1 MKNDFLDSASYEHPL
16 DRTLLSAL
24 KKIPFIE
31 TIGGWVIDY
40 YSKTDYLT
48 EGRGNYFEVTEKSYP
63 RVDKLRKIATDRLS
77 IDFDFPIFI
86 KREWNYNAYTT
97 GLKSP
102 VMVLHS
108 SIVEDF
114 TDDELLSIIGHE
126 MGHRKSKHTIYHF
139 MARNIIGLVR
149 NFGYIGEF
157 ALQTLI
163 IALKEWERK
172 SELTADRAGYIACQ
186 NKEASMNALF
196 KLMGV
201 PIVHNNQGK
210 YNFQIEDALIQAQE
224 HYDHLGSSKYQKFVY
239 ALLTSQIDH
248 PWTIERISEINKWEG
263 IKRL

>member
-1 MKNDFLDSASYEHPL
+1 MKNDYLDPSRYEHPL
-16 DRTLLSAL
+16 DLTLLTTL

-31 TIGGWVIDY
+31 TIGDWILDY
-40 YSKTDYLT
+40 SAKTDYLV

-63 RVDKLRKIATDRLS
+63 RVDGLRKIAMDRLS
-77 IDFDFPIFI
+77 IDFEFPIFI

-97 GLKSP
+97 GSKSP

-114 TDDELLSIIGHE
+114 TDNELLFIIGHE
-126 MGHRKSKHTIYHF
+126 MGHRKSKHTMFHF
-139 MARNIIGLVR
+139 MASNIAVLAK

-157 ALQTLI
+157 AMQSLI

-172 SELTADRAGYIACQ
+172 SELTADRAGYIANQ
-186 NKEASMNALF
+186 DKGASMNSLF

-201 PIVHNNQGK
+201 PCDHKNGQK
-210 YNFQIEDALIQAQE
+210 YNFQIEDVLAQAQI
-224 HYDHLGSSKYQKFVY
+224 HYENLNNSKYHKFIY

-248 PWTIERISEINKWEG
+248 PWTIERIHEINKWDG
-263 IKRL
+263 IKRV